1 LLNVVLQHIPNL
13 IPLWN
18 TYPTTLPASTLIIL
32 FSEILKFW
40 NFFSYNKNL
49 WMKILNL
56 QKIIIIEMKIS
67 ELINGSTH
75 MCWCCQGTTIWIVV
89 ILIQMTLIIF
99 LGKIGYF
106 LKLAHVEIIILWR

>member
-1 LLNVVLQHIPNL
+1 
-13 IPLWN
+13 
-18 TYPTTLPASTLIIL
+18 
-32 FSEILKFW
+32 
-40 NFFSYNKNL
+40 
-49 WMKILNL
+49 MKILNL

-75 MCWCCQGTTIWIVV
+75 MCWCCKGTTIWIVV
-89 ILIQMTLIIF
+89 ILIQMTLILF